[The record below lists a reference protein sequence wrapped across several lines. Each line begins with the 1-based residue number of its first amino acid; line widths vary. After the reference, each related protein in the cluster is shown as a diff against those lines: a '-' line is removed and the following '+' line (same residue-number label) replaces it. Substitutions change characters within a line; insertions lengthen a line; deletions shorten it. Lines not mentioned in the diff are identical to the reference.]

1 MFMNM
6 TTEDGQLKI
15 CESGRSM
22 GVIGFVTGFMA
33 DIKSVMFLSESI
45 LDKSCDN
52 EPGSKPGRTY

>member
-1 MFMNM
+1 MLMSM
-6 TTEDGQLKI
+6 TTDDGQLKI
-15 CESGRSM
+15 CESGKSM
-22 GVIGFVTGFMA
+22 GVIDFVA